1 MWFSSFPTLKTLNQ
15 VVWVELIM
23 ICMHFQRINY
33 AKSNIVVYEPEEINI
48 GWNLCVYTSQ
58 KFSTTQ
64 QNDQHSFFSL
74 SFHYTIPKA
83 CAHTLRRIE
92 IYNLNGIR
100 N

>member
-33 AKSNIVVYEPEEINI
+33 AKSNIVVDEPEEINI
-48 GWNLCVYTSQ
+48 GWNFFASQ

-64 QNDQHSFFSL
+64 QNDQHSFFSS
-74 SFHYTIPKA
+74 SFHYTILTA